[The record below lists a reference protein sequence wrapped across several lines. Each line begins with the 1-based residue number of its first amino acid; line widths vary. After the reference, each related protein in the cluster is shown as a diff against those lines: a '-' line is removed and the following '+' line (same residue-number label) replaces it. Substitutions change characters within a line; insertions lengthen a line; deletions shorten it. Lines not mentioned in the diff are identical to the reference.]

1 MSEVFDHNPG
11 QPDDP
16 VAATTWLVSLVGVL
30 LLVAIVLGITAIYY
44 NVKADKVKQEV
55 LSQPYETVE
64 AMRAQQE
71 ALLQGPPRRVTRMGE
86 TGEVEAL
93 VIPIDRAMELVVA
106 EHQR

>member
-1 MSEVFDHNPG
+1 
-11 QPDDP
+11 
-16 VAATTWLVSLVGVL
+16 
-30 LLVAIVLGITAIYY
+30 
-44 NVKADKVKQEV
+44 
-55 LSQPYETVE
+55 
-64 AMRAQQE
+64 MRAQQE